1 MIYNSHKM
9 IYNRNRGD
17 IMQEKV
23 KFLNYLQEKLSIQN
37 DDLADFLFIDK
48 RTLYNYKNFD
58 INNLPSKVKEKLI
71 IFFQGYEEFYNDNLS
86 IDDIYRKLENSDIKL
101 IEYIRGKFL
110 EVASIRKKTYIVT
123 NTQELIKKTDVKRD
137 VRKLD
142 EFIEDFKI
150 LVEYSNLSKGYLY
163 TIFEIIIS
171 KVDSENDYQFLD
183 YINKYRKDEEK

>member
-1 MIYNSHKM
+1 
-9 IYNRNRGD
+9 
-17 IMQEKV
+17 MQEKV